1 MSHEWSLVIYIVI
14 KISNLFSV
22 ELAVPHKRSSR
33 KSERFCCEKEE
44 MRFQSWKNS
53 PPRDGEKETN
63 EANESLC
70 NGRPFILWN
79 FALYSNFPGSDV
91 IGCELS
97 SDSRGER
104 AQILALVD
112 RNRKWQLYR
121 KSSRN
126 SVLVQFLG
134 SNSQGD
140 HAYCRLV
147 HTMDVTVCSIWQ
159 QIADDRLFCCFYSGV
174 VPPPGHGGP
183 K

>member
-1 MSHEWSLVIYIVI
+1 MSGVLYYYYHVEHE
-14 KISNLFSV
+14 ISDLFSV
-22 ELAVPHKRSSR
+22 ELAIPHKLSSR
-33 KSERFCCEKEE
+33 KSNRFCGEKRKWDFRVE
-44 MRFQSWKNS
+44 RTRS
-53 PPRDGEKETN
+53 RDGEKETN
-63 EANESLC
+63 EANECLR
-70 NGRPFILWN
+70 NGRPLILYN
-79 FALYSNFPGSDV
+79 FALYSNFPCSDV
-91 IGCELS
+91 IGRELS

-112 RNRKWQLYR
+112 RNRQWQLYR